1 MMVHQTNDHGYRRM
15 SELNLAGFLARSAA
29 NGPVNLGC
37 HLGAGVPDPCKA
49 VFQPGVLV
57 LFSGQQGFYRRDFR
71 IACSQG
77 YRRGHVLRKESPLH
91 RQTHLHLWE
100 KRCRKRGIR
109 S

>member
-1 MMVHQTNDHGYRRM
+1 MVHQTNDHGYRRM

-29 NGPVNLGC
+29 NGPGIRAVIWVQGCPIRCKECFNPAFWSFSPVNRVS
-37 HLGAGVPDPCKA
+37 AGEISA
-49 VFQPGVLV
+49 GSL
-57 LFSGQQGFYRRDFR
+57 LSR
-71 IACSQG
+71 ISTG
-77 YRRGHVLRKESPLH
+77 SRSPEESPLH